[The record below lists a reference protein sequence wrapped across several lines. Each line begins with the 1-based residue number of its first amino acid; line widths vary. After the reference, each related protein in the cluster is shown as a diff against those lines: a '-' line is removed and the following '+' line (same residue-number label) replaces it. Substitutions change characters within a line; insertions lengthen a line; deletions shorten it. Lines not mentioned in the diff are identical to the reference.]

1 MGRKKFNR
9 LSLILVWIL
18 SCPLLNFLYAQE
30 KPSTIVID
38 LGRGVKME
46 MVLIQPGE
54 FLMGSPSTEKGRG
67 SDETRHPAKITR
79 PFYIGKYEVT
89 QQQWKA
95 VMGDNPSHFR
105 GTNNPVEKVSYND
118 CQEFI
123 ARLNGKIPG
132 GGFRLPTEAEWEYAA
147 RAGTTTRFYWGDDL
161 DYAEIEKYA
170 WCNKN
175 SGRRTHPV
183 GGKEPNPWGLHD
195 TAGNVWEY
203 CSDYYQ
209 GDYPPGLQI
218 DPKGPDS
225 GNERVYRGGSCK
237 SRFWYCRSANR
248 GGLNPDF
255 RSNNFGFRCARIP

>member
-1 MGRKKFNR
+1 MGRNKFNH

-18 SCPLLNFLYAQE
+18 SCPLLNFLDAQE
-30 KPSTIVID
+30 KSSTIVID

-67 SDETRHPAKITR
+67 SDETQHSTKITE

-95 VMGDNPSHFR
+95 VMGENPSYFK

-123 ARLNGKIPG
+123 ARLNRKIPG
-132 GGFRLPTEAEWEYAA
+132 GGFKLPTEAEWEYAA
-147 RAGTTTRFYWGDDL
+147 RAGTTTRFYWGDDP
-161 DYAEIEKYA
+161 DYTEIEKYA
-170 WCNKN
+170 WHKEN
-175 SGRRTHPV
+175 SGRKTHPV
-183 GGKEPNPWGLHD
+183 GKKKPNPWGLYD

-203 CSDYYQ
+203 CFDYYQ
-209 GDYPPGLQI
+209 SGD
-218 DPKGPDS
+218 
-225 GNERVYRGGSCK
+225 ERVYRGGSCK
-237 SRFWYCRSANR
+237 SRFYYCRSANR
-248 GGLNPDF
+248 SGLNPEF
-255 RSNNFGFRCARIP
+255 RSNNFGFRCAKSP

>member
-1 MGRKKFNR
+1 
-9 LSLILVWIL
+9 
-18 SCPLLNFLYAQE
+18 
-30 KPSTIVID
+30 
-38 LGRGVKME
+38 ME
-46 MVLIQPGE
+46 MVLILPGE

-67 SDETRHPAKITR
+67 SDETRHPAKITN

-132 GGFRLPTEAEWEYAA
+132 GGFKLPTEAEWEYAA
-147 RAGTTTRFYWGDDL
+147 RAGITTRFYWGDDL
-161 DYAEIEKYA
+161 DYAQIEKYA

-175 SGRRTHPV
+175 SERRTHPV

-255 RSNNFGFRCARIP
+255 RSNNFGFRCAKSP